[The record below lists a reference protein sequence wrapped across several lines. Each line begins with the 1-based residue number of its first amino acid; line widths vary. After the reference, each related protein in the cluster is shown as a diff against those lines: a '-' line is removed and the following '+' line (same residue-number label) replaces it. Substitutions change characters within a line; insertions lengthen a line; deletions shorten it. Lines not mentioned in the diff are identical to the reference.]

1 MDFPDEHNE
10 FQSLLLGTQ
19 RGTVGEML
27 CTEQLFD
34 RSNLVSEMY
43 KTLLPDC
50 EVVSAQGLCDSFS
63 RVRVNGNMY
72 RCSSNC
78 SVSAKWLNGEHRTGI
93 VQGFLTNDVVI
104 KQGQGKRR
112 KLTFALAEVAW
123 FLSSPENRSTGILS
137 LGSMV
142 FGFFTSVIHSSASNS
157 QSVFNSAIQS

>member
-10 FQSLLLGTQ
+10 FHSLLLGTQ

-34 RSNLVSEMY
+34 RSNLVSEIY

-112 KLTFALAEVAW
+112 KLTFVLAEVAW
-123 FLSSPENRSTGILS
+123 FMSSPENRSTGILS

-142 FGFFTSVIHSSASNS
+142 FEFFTSVIHSSANN
-157 QSVFNSAIQS
+157 SVFNSAIQS

>member
-78 SVSAKWLNGEHRTGI
+78 SVSVQCGAVWSLNKARAK
-93 VQGFLTNDVVI
+93 D
-104 KQGQGKRR
+104 
-112 KLTFALAEVAW
+112 
-123 FLSSPENRSTGILS
+123 
-137 LGSMV
+137 GS
-142 FGFFTSVIHSSASNS
+142 
-157 QSVFNSAIQS
+157 